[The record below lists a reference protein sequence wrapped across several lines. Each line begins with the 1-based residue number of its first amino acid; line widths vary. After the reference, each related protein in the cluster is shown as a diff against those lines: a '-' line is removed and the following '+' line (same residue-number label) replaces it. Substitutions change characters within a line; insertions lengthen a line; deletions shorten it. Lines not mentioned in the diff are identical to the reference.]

1 MTAKTSTRKRWI
13 KRLLKAFLWGFGALI
28 LLVLLFVALVNWGA
42 FGSIPSRSDLRDI
55 QQQNATRIYAQDGT
69 LIGKFFVENRT
80 SVTFEDFPPHLI
92 EALIATEDAR
102 FYDHSGVDARSLLR
116 VLIRTVLMGDQS
128 AGGGST
134 LTQQLAKNLYGRKLH
149 GWLTLPVNKA
159 KEAIVAR
166 RLENLYTKEEILT
179 LYLNTV
185 PFGEEVFGVEAAA
198 QRYFNS
204 SAGKLKI
211 EEAAVLVG
219 MLKANTYFHPKRHP
233 ERSRQRRNVV
243 LQQMVR
249 YEYMDQATS
258 DSLQAL
264 PLVLDYAN
272 LESQG
277 PAPYALP
284 HIEQEAKQILDAWSK
299 ANGTTYDLTTEGW
312 VIHTTL
318 QPNRQQAIVE
328 AMQDFL
334 PKRQTQLWAQ
344 YQQEPYR
351 SQVYDLARN
360 QLASTGWRAAQ
371 DSAAPR
377 LIFDGEEVQL
387 DTLTQL
393 DSMARALCVL
403 QGGMVMLDPNTGA
416 IQAWVGGI
424 DYALQPYDQ
433 VVAKRTLASTIKPV
447 LYAAALE
454 QGIDPCLRL
463 DNDPIVLEDYEE
475 WRPKNY
481 DATFGGSYSL
491 RGALA
496 NSKNLPTIQLLF
508 HTGFAAFDRMW
519 SQMGFSVELPG
530 TPAAALGA
538 VEGSALEVAMAYAAF
553 ANGGYR
559 VAPYWI
565 DSIRSPSGEVIYRHA
580 RVKPQA
586 IMSDATARQ
595 MSQLLAYAVNQ
606 GTGTAVRNRF
616 GVSLSL
622 AGKTGTAQNYSDA
635 WFSSFTNDAVLVT
648 RVGAAYPEVHF
659 SSGSQ
664 GSGSALALPLAG
676 KTWKT
681 LQGEGYRPK
690 PLPLLTEAEVSRF
703 NCPDYQPPSKLDNWL
718 DWFRRDKTTVDK
730 EKRRA
735 ERREKWR
742 QFWESIKK

>member
-1 MTAKTSTRKRWI
+1 MTAKKSTRKRWL
-13 KRLLKAFLWGFGALI
+13 KRLLRLSLWAAGVI
-28 LLVLLFVALVNWGA
+28 LSLGLLFIGLVNWGV
-42 FGSIPSRSDLRDI
+42 FGSIPSKQTLRDI
-55 QQQNATRIYAQDGT
+55 QQQNATRIYAQEGT
-69 LIGKFFVENRT
+69 LIGKLFVENRT
-80 SVTFEDFPPHLI
+80 SLEFEDFPPHLI
-92 EALIATEDAR
+92 DALIATEDAR
-102 FYDHSGVDARSLLR
+102 FYDHSGVDTRSLLR
-116 VLIRTVLMGDQS
+116 VFIRTIMLGDES

-134 LTQQLAKNLYGRKLH
+134 LTQQLAKNLYGRKQH
-149 GWLTLPVNKA
+149 GWLTLPVNKT

-198 QRYFNS
+198 QRYFNTT
-204 SAGKLKI
+204 ATQLAI

-233 ERSRQRRNVV
+233 ERSKQRRNVV

-249 YEYMDQATS
+249 YDYLDQSTS
-258 DSLQAL
+258 DSLQHL

-284 HIEQEAKQILDAWSK
+284 HIEREAKRILDEWSRTHD
-299 ANGTTYDLTTEGW
+299 ATYDLNTEGW
-312 VIHTTL
+312 IIHTTL
-318 QPNRQQAIVE
+318 QPDRQQAMVE

-334 PKRQTQLWAQ
+334 PKRQAQLWAQ
-344 YQQEPYR
+344 YQKEPYKR
-351 SQVYDLARN
+351 QLYDLARK
-360 QLASTGWRAAQ
+360 QLASTGWTAEQ
-371 DSAAPR
+371 DSAKPR
-377 LIFDGEEVQL
+377 LLFDGESVQL

-403 QGGMVMLDPNTGA
+403 QAGMVMLDPNTGA
-416 IQAWVGGI
+416 VRAWVGGI
-424 DYALQPYDQ
+424 DHALQPYDQ

-454 QGIDPCLRL
+454 QGVDPCLRL
-463 DNDPIVLEDYEE
+463 DNDPIVLEDYEQ

-481 DATFGGSYSL
+481 DATFGGSYSM

-519 SQMGFSVELPG
+519 AQMGFSVDLPG

-538 VEGSALEVAMAYAAF
+538 VEGSALEVAVAYAAF
-553 ANGGYR
+553 ANGGQQ
-559 VAPYWI
+559 VTPYLI
-565 DSIRSPSGEVIYRHA
+565 DSIISPTGEVVYRHK
-580 RVKPQA
+580 VTTGKP
-586 IMSDATARQ
+586 ILSPRTARQ
-595 MSQLLAYAVNQ
+595 MTQLLAYAVNQ
-606 GTGTAVRNRF
+606 GTGSALRSRY
-616 GVSLSL
+616 GVSLPL
-622 AGKTGTAQNYSDA
+622 AGKTGTAQNNSDA
-635 WFSSFTNDAVLVT
+635 WFTSFTTDAVLVT

-659 SSGSQ
+659 ASGSL
-664 GSGSALALPLAG
+664 GSGSTLALPLAG
-676 KTWKT
+676 KAWKI
-681 LQGEGYRPK
+681 LQRNGYSPSN
-690 PLPLLTEAEVSRF
+690 LPLLKESEVALF
-703 NCPDYQPPSKLDNWL
+703 HCPDYQPPSRLDNWL
-718 DWFRRDKTTVDK
+718 DWFKRDKTTVEK

-742 QFWESIKK
+742 QFWRSIK